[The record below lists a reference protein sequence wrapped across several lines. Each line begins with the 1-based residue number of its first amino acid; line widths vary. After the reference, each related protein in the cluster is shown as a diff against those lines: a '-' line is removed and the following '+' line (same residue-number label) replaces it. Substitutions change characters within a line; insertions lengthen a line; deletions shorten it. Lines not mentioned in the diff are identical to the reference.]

1 MVKGLTGTS
10 DEEVLACLD
19 MLKKTTAGS
28 GFMHESFWKDDPSIF
43 TRSWFAWAN
52 TLFGELML
60 AVAKQR
66 PHLIFGQ
73 K

>member
-1 MVKGLTGTS
+1 MRAFGRHAITS
-10 DEEVLACLD
+10 ADQCTFVNLPPDRFAFLMEQ
-19 MLKKTTAGS
+19 
-28 GFMHESFWKDDPSIF
+28 DDPSIF